1 MGLKIEDIFNGAEDG
16 TLTLE
21 QFQAAAKEKGA
32 NFVDL
37 SGGDYIGIRKHNS
50 EIEAKDNQISTLNDT
65 LSERD
70 KDLASLQEQLKDAG
84 NDAEKLSTVSG
95 ELTALQNKYEQD
107 TKAFQNQ
114 LAQQAREF
122 AIKEYAGT
130 KNFTSSAA
138 KRDYIETMKKTD
150 SVKLDK
156 NGELKGVSDFDSDYT
171 KDNAD
176 AFITGEQ
183 NPEPEQDQGLNGG
196 GSGYQGNPLPMFVQQ
211 TQGEAFKPDAK
222 ESFGFSFL
230 PRSEE

>member
-1 MGLKIEDIFNGAEDG
+1 MGLKIEDIFNGAEEG

-50 EIEAKDNQISTLNDT
+50 EIEAKDNQINTLNDT

-70 KDLASLQEQLKDAG
+70 KDLENLKGQLKEAG
-84 NDAEKLSTVSG
+84 NDSEKLATVSQ
-95 ELTALQNKYEQD
+95 ELTTLQTKYEED
-107 TKAFQNQ
+107 TKSFQNQ

-122 AIKEYAGT
+122 AIKEYAAG

-138 KRDYIETMKKTD
+138 KRDYIESMKKTD

-176 AFITGEQ
+176 AFVTEEQ
-183 NPEPEQDQGLNGG
+183 PGSTEDKGLNGG
-196 GSGYQGNPLPMFVQQ
+196 SGYTGNPLPMFVQQ

-230 PRSEE
+230 PKGDE

>member
-1 MGLKIEDIFNGAEDG
+1 MGLKIEDIFNGAEEG

-50 EIEAKDNQISTLNDT
+50 EIEAKDNQINTLNDT

-70 KDLASLQEQLKDAG
+70 KDLENLKGQLKEAG
-84 NDAEKLSTVSG
+84 NDSEKLATVSQ
-95 ELTALQNKYEQD
+95 ELTTLQTKYEED
-107 TKAFQNQ
+107 TKSFQNQ

-122 AIKEYAGT
+122 AIKEYAAG

-138 KRDYIETMKKTD
+138 KRDYIESMKKTD

-176 AFITGEQ
+176 AFVTEEQ
-183 NPEPEQDQGLNGG
+183 PGSTEDEGLNGG
-196 GSGYQGNPLPMFVQQ
+196 SGYTGNPLPMFVQQ

-230 PRSEE
+230 PKGDE